1 MQDAVRPILFFAWQW
16 LTMRHGYR
24 IMSRFGYKPY
34 DPQLVPMQQAQNV
47 WTVEGP
53 EVGYRLA
60 GMTIPCPTR
69 MTVVRLTDGTLW
81 LHSPVVPSNDLD
93 SALARFGPVSAL
105 VAPNSYHFLQLG
117 AWAAL
122 HPHASVYAPADVAVK
137 ANVANAIPLGGGLQ
151 AGWREDMDDHLID
164 LGKFSETVF
173 FHRASATLIV
183 TDLMQTFEAS
193 RVRSLPT
200 RMLLMAGGATGPN
213 AKPSI
218 EIRIAARQH
227 RDVLRAGVRQMIDW
241 KPKRII
247 LAHGPCIQEDAVSVI
262 EQAFDWLG

>member
-1 MQDAVRPILFFAWQW
+1 MI
-16 LTMRHGYR
+16 
-24 IMSRFGYKPY
+24 RFGYKPY
-34 DPQLVPMQQAQNV
+34 DPQLVPLKWADNV

-60 GMTIPCPTR
+60 GVTIPCPTR
-69 MTVVRLTDGTLW
+69 MTVVRLADGTLW
-81 LHSPVVPSNDLD
+81 FHSPVAPADDLER
-93 SALARFGPVSAL
+93 ALAEFGPVSAL

-122 HPHASVYAPADVAVK
+122 HPEAAVYASADVAAK
-137 ANVANAIPLGGGLQ
+137 LPVADAIPLEGGRQ
-151 AGWREDMDDHLID
+151 AGWREDLDERLID

-213 AKPSI
+213 AKQSI
-218 EIRIAARQH
+218 EIRLAARQH
-227 RDVLRAGVRQMIDW
+227 RDKLRAGVRQMIDW

-247 LAHGPCIQEDAVSVI
+247 LSHGPCIQDDAIAAI